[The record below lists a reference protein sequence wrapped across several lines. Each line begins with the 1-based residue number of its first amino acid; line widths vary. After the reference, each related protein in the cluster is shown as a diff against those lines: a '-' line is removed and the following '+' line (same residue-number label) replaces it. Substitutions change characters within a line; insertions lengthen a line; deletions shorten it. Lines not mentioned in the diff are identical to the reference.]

1 MLFYNTVK
9 KLYNELIFKRC
20 DDEGLAYYFSAKDF
34 DGLHAEP
41 FSFKGNNGQDLRGN
55 FYYYDNPCENRIIVF
70 DHGMGGG
77 HLSYMKEIEMLARRG
92 YKVFAY
98 DHTGC
103 MESEGESTV
112 GFSQSLSD
120 LDCCL
125 KALKIDEK
133 YKDST
138 FAVMGH
144 SWGGFSTLN
153 ISAFHPDLSHI
164 VVLSGFVSVEKM
176 IARFGSLKKY
186 ISEIEKKAN
195 PVYASCNAVDSLK
208 NTAAKALLI
217 YSDNDKMVN
226 KEINYDY
233 LVSELSKRENT
244 TFILEKN
251 KDHNPNYTEDA
262 VKYLAEYLS
271 VLNKKKKQL
280 KTPEQKRNFVD
291 SFDWNR
297 MTAQDEMVW
306 QKIFEHLEK

>member
-9 KLYNELIFKRC
+9 KLYNELIFRRC

-34 DGLHAEP
+34 DGLHADP
-41 FSFKGNNGQDLRGN
+41 FLFKGNNGQVLRGN
-55 FYYYDNPCENRIIVF
+55 FYYYDNHCKNRIIVF

-77 HLSYMKEIEMLARRG
+77 HLSYMKEIELLARQG

-125 KALKIDEK
+125 KALKADEK

-176 IARFGSLKKY
+176 IARFGSLEKY

-195 PVYASCNAVDSLK
+195 PVYASCNAVDSLN

>member
-9 KLYNELIFKRC
+9 NFYNKFIFKRC

-34 DGLHAEP
+34 EGLHAEP
-41 FSFKGNNGQDLRGN
+41 FSFKGNNGQTLKGN
-55 FYYYDNPCENRIIVF
+55 FYYYDNPCDSRIIVF

-92 YKVFAY
+92 YKVFSY

-125 KALKIDEK
+125 KALKADAK
-133 YKDST
+133 YKDKT

-153 ISAFHPDLSHI
+153 IASFHPDISHI
-164 VVLSGFVSVEKM
+164 VVLSGFVCVDT
-176 IARFGSLKKY
+176 IASRFGSLKKY
-186 ISEIEKKAN
+186 ITAIEKEAN
-195 PVYASCNAVDSLK
+195 PVYASCNAVDSLN

-217 YSDNDKMVN
+217 YSNNDKMVN
-226 KEINYDY
+226 KEMNFDY
-233 LVSELSKRENT
+233 LASSLGKRENT
-244 TFILEKN
+244 SFVLEKN
-251 KDHNPNYTEDA
+251 KDHNPNYTSDA
-262 VKYLAEYLS
+262 VKYLAEYLGA
-271 VLNKKKKQL
+271 LNAQKKKL
-280 KTPEQKRNFVD
+280 KTTAQKKAFIKG
-291 SFDWNR
+291 FDWDR
-297 MTAQDEMVW
+297 MTKQDEAVW
-306 QKIFEHLEK
+306 QKVFDHLAD

>member
-9 KLYNELIFKRC
+9 KLYNELIFRRC

-34 DGLHAEP
+34 DGLHADP
-41 FSFKGNNGQDLRGN
+41 FSFKGNNGQILKGN

-77 HLSYMKEIEMLARRG
+77 HLSYMKEIEMLARQG

-125 KALKIDEK
+125 KALKADEK

-138 FAVMGH
+138 FTVMGH

-195 PVYASCNAVDSLK
+195 PVYASCNAVDSLN

-233 LVSELSKRENT
+233 LVSELSDRENT
-244 TFILEKN
+244 TFVLESN

-297 MTAQDEMVW
+297 MTAQDEKVW